1 MLITL
6 DISAAFDTIDI
17 AILLDRLCCYFGV
30 TGMPLKW
37 IGSYLE
43 QRKQYVRLNGVESA
57 IVSLQAGV
65 PQGSVLGPVLFS
77 AFLAPLANVIDLFGI
92 SHHQYADDTSLYY
105 SFYSCGE
112 MIRPSMMLPLLSG
125 MLRVVATGLSCVE
138 SVRSFGGPRLT
149 LRVRRH
155 ASFGS
160 RSTRWWAAGPLR
172 NLRPSVRRTS
182 INSSTPRWLGCV
194 RPPPMPRRRRSRRST
209 PDAVS
214 PNSRH

>member
-1 MLITL
+1 MIVINVLREIICRSTETAMLKVSSDLCGEMDNGQVSMLITL

-17 AILLDRLCCYFGV
+17 SILLDRLCCYFGV

-43 QRKQYVRLNGVESA
+43 QRKQYVRLNGVDSA

-105 SFYSCGE
+105 SFSPAEQIGSVELISNC
-112 MIRPSMMLPLLSG
+112 LSF
-125 MLRVVATGLSCVE
+125 V
-138 SVRSFGGPRLT
+138 
-149 LRVRRH
+149 
-155 ASFGS
+155 
-160 RSTRWWAAGPLR
+160 
-172 NLRPSVRRTS
+172 
-182 INSSTPRWLGCV
+182 
-194 RPPPMPRRRRSRRST
+194 
-209 PDAVS
+209 
-214 PNSRH
+214 